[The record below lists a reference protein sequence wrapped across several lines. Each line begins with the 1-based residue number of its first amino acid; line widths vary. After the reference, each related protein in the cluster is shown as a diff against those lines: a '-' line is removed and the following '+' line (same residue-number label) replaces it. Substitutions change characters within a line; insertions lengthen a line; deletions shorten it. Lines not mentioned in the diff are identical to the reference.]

1 MKNLSK
7 IATILLLLLVGLV
20 AVGCNSTDTAPATY
34 GVYVKSVTVEEDVC
48 TVRLSRSGKGESLQ
62 DSVIAVEEVSGNFFD
77 TYIYTVSFDGGA
89 TFSAVNNL
97 LTQDGTILDGEEYS
111 TLKIVYDYDTIY
123 KSIKSDGVYTKSG
136 KTHTHSFEVV
146 EGPFQVTLTREVPN
160 QSTWYAVAIGGT
172 VALLLAVA
180 VTLKV
185 VRGKYGRKEEN

>member
-1 MKNLSK
+1 MVM
-7 IATILLLLLVGLV
+7 LVS
-20 AVGCNSTDTAPATY
+20 VGCNKTDIAPATY

-62 DSVIAVEEVSGNFFD
+62 DSVIAVEEVSGSFFD

-136 KTHTHSFEVV
+136 RTHTHSFEVV

-160 QSTWYAVAIGGT
+160 QSVWYAVAIGGT